1 MSTLSF
7 RAKLGPRSARSVVLA
22 SALVAALG
30 VATARAQ
37 SVELPQIVVSA
48 GQAPMEASR
57 VGASVTVISGEE
69 LREKHIPTVAE
80 ALRSVPG
87 VEVDQSG
94 GRGTLTQVRI
104 RGDEANHVLIL
115 IDGIEVNAVAD
126 ANFDFADLTVDDVER
141 IEVIRGPQSGIYG
154 SNAQSGVIS
163 IITRTG
169 KGLKQP
175 AADLKVEAGSMKT
188 LSGSANVRGAAG
200 PFYGSAT
207 VSDYTTSGYPI
218 SRFGGPSDGS
228 RALTF
233 TGKGGVDVT
242 ENFNIEGVIRHTDR
256 FVRVDPQD
264 FGFICDPLN
273 PFNCSPSPT
282 FGLVIPGDAGNS
294 YRSTAGRLGATL
306 SLLDG
311 HWVQSANVKIFDEH
325 LSGFQNTPPPAF
337 AFDTHGERSTLDYKS
352 IFRFATDVFGGES
365 HTMTALVEDR
375 REHFVQLGTATPF
388 NKERKSLAGE
398 YVLDL
403 PTESTVS
410 GALRQDWN
418 SNFADVLTWR
428 LALSQRFPSTA
439 T

>member
-1 MSTLSF
+1 MSTPSF
-7 RAKLGPRSARSVVLA
+7 RAKLRSRSARSGTLA
-22 SALVAALG
+22 SSLIAALG

-57 VGASVTVISGEE
+57 VGASVTVISGDE

-87 VEVDQSG
+87 AEVDQSG
-94 GRGTLTQVRI
+94 GRGAVTQVRI

-126 ANFDFADLTVDDVER
+126 SNFDFADLTVEDVDR

-169 KGLKQP
+169 KGLAKP
-175 AADLKVEAGSMKT
+175 AAEAKVEGGSKNT

-207 VSDYTTSGYPI
+207 VSDYTTAGYPV
-218 SRFGGPSDGS
+218 SRFGGPNDGS
-228 RALTF
+228 RALTV
-233 TGKGGVDVT
+233 TGKGGIDVF

-264 FGFICDPLN
+264 FGFICN
-273 PFNCSPSPT
+273 P
-282 FGLVIPGDAGNS
+282 PGS
-294 YRSTAGRLGATL
+294 
-306 SLLDG
+306 
-311 HWVQSANVKIFDEH
+311 F
-325 LSGFQNTPPPAF
+325 
-337 AFDTHGERSTLDYKS
+337 
-352 IFRFATDVFGGES
+352 
-365 HTMTALVEDR
+365 
-375 REHFVQLGTATPF
+375 
-388 NKERKSLAGE
+388 
-398 YVLDL
+398 
-403 PTESTVS
+403 
-410 GALRQDWN
+410 
-418 SNFADVLTWR
+418 
-428 LALSQRFPSTA
+428 
-439 T
+439 